1 MDELQ
6 RVLAYP
12 QFGLDAA
19 ERLTAFER
27 YRALVQL
34 VDVPAA
40 AIPLPQCSDRDDQKF
55 LELAWYS
62 QARWLIT
69 KDKALLRM
77 RRALKTAAG
86 LAVVTPGDFGTRVA
100 C

>member
-12 QFGLDAA
+12 QFELDVA
-19 ERLTAFER
+19 EQLTAFER
-27 YRALVQL
+27 YRTLVQL
-34 VDVPAA
+34 VDVPATA
-40 AIPLPQCSDRDDQKF
+40 VPLPQCPDRDDQKF
-55 LELAWYS
+55 LELAWHS

-86 LAVVTPGDFGTRVA
+86 LVVVTPGGFDTCAA